1 MEVPVS
7 GNRFVALG
15 VVGAAAMA
23 VVSGQLP
30 PTSAFPMAQFL
41 AHWWVF
47 PASVVFAT
55 VALSSGVSGALF
67 FSFRYSPSDSPGS
80 QFSGAS

>member
-7 GNRFVALG
+7 ANRFVVLG
-15 VVGAAAMA
+15 LLGAIAMA
-23 VVSGQLP
+23 AVSGQLSAL
-30 PTSAFPMAQFL
+30 SAFPMERFL

-47 PASVVFAT
+47 PASILFST

-67 FSFRYSPSDSPGS
+67 FSPFVRVYPEDSTAGT
-80 QFSGAS
+80 A